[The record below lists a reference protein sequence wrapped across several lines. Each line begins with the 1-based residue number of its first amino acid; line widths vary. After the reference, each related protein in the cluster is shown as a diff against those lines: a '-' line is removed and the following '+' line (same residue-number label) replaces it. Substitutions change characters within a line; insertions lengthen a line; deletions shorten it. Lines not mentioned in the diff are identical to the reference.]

1 MVYLW
6 ARNLIRIGKSLSCPY
21 FWWVNLY
28 KCYITEGDLKELLF
42 SISPLLSSLSIR
54 VSASTSTGLDD
65 GDDDNFGSDNG
76 EKYSMT
82 YVTWSIPCK
91 ILTVWMDFLC
101 YLNWSIPMHRLLT
114 PTHSLCSLVNLNKVN
129 VRISLLIMQI
139 KIAHTEH

>member
-1 MVYLW
+1 
-6 ARNLIRIGKSLSCPY
+6 
-21 FWWVNLY
+21 
-28 KCYITEGDLKELLF
+28 
-42 SISPLLSSLSIR
+42 
-54 VSASTSTGLDD
+54 
-65 GDDDNFGSDNG
+65 
-76 EKYSMT
+76 MT